1 MITSPHRAV
10 LGTNDGRA
18 LAQFEGPVV
27 SASHRPDLSNRPTR
41 TSLQVPL
48 PFCRIS
54 TSDMTDHTRRDF
66 LRRSASVAG
75 AALIAPSLSGLV
87 ARSRGI
93 LPATTTGPAF
103 RRAGLGQGGYGPLRP
118 AGPELALPEDFSYTV
133 LSSTGKPMSDGN
145 STPGA
150 FDGMAA
156 FALPN
161 GNVRLIRNHENRDAP
176 GVAVVK
182 GDASKA
188 YDRKGGGGTTSLEVS
203 VGKDGT
209 AALVRD
215 FVSLNGTI
223 VNCAGGPTPWGSWLS
238 CEESVDGRANGW
250 DEEHGYIFE
259 VPVSAEGPVT
269 PVPLKAM
276 GRFVHEAVAVDPE
289 TGIVYETE
297 DLSPTAGFY
306 RFIPTTPGR
315 LVAGGRLQML
325 AIEGRPNY
333 DTGTGQKVGAP
344 LPVRW
349 VDIAAPD
356 PKGSGNNP
364 TAVFVQGFAKGATRF
379 ARLEG
384 CWYGDRSIYFQ
395 ATDGGDA
402 RVGQVWR
409 YRPVSADRGA
419 LVLVFESPSRDVLD
433 NPDNITVSP
442 RGGIVMCEDGEG
454 EQYLRGLT
462 PNGAIFD
469 LGKNLLNQ
477 TEFAGACF
485 SPDGRVLF
493 VNIQGSVQDAGT
505 EQGRTLAIR
514 GPWER
519 GAL

>member
-1 MITSPHRAV
+1 
-10 LGTNDGRA
+10 
-18 LAQFEGPVV
+18 
-27 SASHRPDLSNRPTR
+27 
-41 TSLQVPL
+41 
-48 PFCRIS
+48 
-54 TSDMTDHTRRDF
+54 
-66 LRRSASVAG
+66 
-75 AALIAPSLSGLV
+75 LIAPSLSGLV
-87 ARSRGI
+87 ACSRGI
-93 LPATTTGPAF
+93 LPETTTGPAF

-118 AGPELALPEDFSYTV
+118 AGPELALPEGFSYAV
-133 LSSTGKPMSDGN
+133 LSSTGKAMSDGN
-145 STPGA
+145 ATPCG

-176 GVAVVK
+176 DTAAVK

-188 YDRKGGGGTTSLEVS
+188 YDRKGGGGTTSLEVR
-203 VGKDGT
+203 VGQDGT
-209 AALVRD
+209 AELVRD

-238 CEESVDGRANGW
+238 CEESVDGRTSGW
-250 DEEHGYIFE
+250 GEEHGYIFE
-259 VPVSAEGPVT
+259 VPASAEGPIT

-276 GRFVHEAVAVDPE
+276 GRFVHEAVAVDRA

-297 DLSPTAGFY
+297 DRTPTAGFY
-306 RFIPTTPGR
+306 RFIPATRGR

-344 LPVRW
+344 LRARW
-349 VDIAAPD
+349 VDIADPD
-356 PKGSGNNP
+356 PKENGNNP
-364 TAVFVQGFAKGATRF
+364 TAIFDQGFAKGAARF

-384 CWYGDRSIYFQ
+384 CWYGDKSIYFH
-395 ATDGGDA
+395 ATNGGDA
-402 RVGQVWR
+402 QVGQVWR
-409 YRPVSADRGA
+409 YRPISADSGD
-419 LVLVFESPSRDVLD
+419 LVLVFESPSREVLD
-433 NPDNITVSP
+433 YPDNITVSP

-469 LGKNLLNQ
+469 LGKNLLNE

-485 SPDGRVLF
+485 SSHGRVLF
-493 VNIQGSVQDAGT
+493 VNIQGSTRDSGT
-505 EQGRTLAIR
+505 EQGRTLAIW

>member
-1 MITSPHRAV
+1 
-10 LGTNDGRA
+10 
-18 LAQFEGPVV
+18 
-27 SASHRPDLSNRPTR
+27 
-41 TSLQVPL
+41 
-48 PFCRIS
+48 
-54 TSDMTDHTRRDF
+54 MTDHSRRDF

-87 ARSRGI
+87 ARSKGV
-93 LPATTTGPAF
+93 LPMTTTGPAF

-118 AGPELALPEDFSYTV
+118 AGPELALPEGFSYTV
-133 LSSTGKPMSDGN
+133 LSSTGKPMADGN
-145 STPGA
+145 PTPCA

-161 GNVRLIRNHENRDAP
+161 GNVRLIRNHENRDPP
-176 GVAVVK
+176 GTAVVK

-238 CEESVDGRANGW
+238 CEESVDGRVHGW
-250 DEEHGYIFE
+250 GEEHGYIFE
-259 VPVSAEGPVT
+259 VPATAEGPVT
-269 PVPLKAM
+269 PVPLKPM
-276 GRFVHEAVAVDPE
+276 GRFVHEAVAVDRE

-297 DLSPTAGFY
+297 DRTPTAGFY
-306 RFIPTTPGR
+306 RFIPAARGR
-315 LVAGGRLQML
+315 LAGGGRLQIL

-333 DTGTGQKVGAP
+333 DTGTRQKVGAP

-349 VDIAAPD
+349 VDIPD
-356 PKGSGNNP
+356 PEPVGSGNNP
-364 TAVFVQGFAKGATRF
+364 SAVFDQGFAKGAARF

-384 CWYGDRSIYFQ
+384 CWYGDESIYFH
-395 ATDGGDA
+395 ATNGGDA
-402 RVGQVWR
+402 QVGQVWR
-409 YRPVSADRGA
+409 YRPISADRGE
-419 LVLVFESPSRDVLD
+419 LVLVFESPSREVLD
-433 NPDNITVSP
+433 YPDNVTVSP
-442 RGGIVMCEDGEG
+442 RGGIVICEDGEG

-462 PNGAIFD
+462 PKGAIFD
-469 LGKNLLNQ
+469 LGKNILNP

-493 VNIQGSVQDAGT
+493 VNIMGSTRDSGSEA
-505 EQGRTLAIR
+505 GRTLAIR